1 MLDVSSLVN
10 SAALTPPMQGVQ
22 SLPMQSQQTLR
33 LDSTMTQ
40 KLESVGTNGLD
51 AAGASLR
58 DTPVLQ
64 LKEPIT
70 TDRADFKQML
80 LNKATEMDQSYHNM
94 MSQFAQM
101 PKFSDALAEVR
112 KSATGAMRT
121 YPDTASSNGV
131 DAAVR
136 HIKQSAVET
145 TQIMQASSTY
155 NQRITQWGINSQL
168 WMTKMNIVTT
178 AVSQVSQGIKTLFRL
193 SG

>member
-10 SAALTPPMQGVQ
+10 ATGLTPSMQGVQ

-40 KLESVGTNGLD
+40 KLESVGVNGLD
-51 AAGASLR
+51 AAGSSLR
-58 DTPVLQ
+58 DAPVLQ
-64 LKEPIT
+64 VKEPIT
-70 TDRADFKQML
+70 TERADFQYML
-80 LNKATEMDQSYHNM
+80 LNKATEMDQSYHDM
-94 MSQFAQM
+94 MSQFSQI

-112 KSATGAMRT
+112 KSGIGVMRT
-121 YPDTASSNGV
+121 YPDTASSTGV
-131 DAAVR
+131 DAAVQ
-136 HIKQSAVET
+136 HIKQSAMET
-145 TQIMQASSTY
+145 VQIMQASSTH
-155 NQRITQWGINSQL
+155 NQMITKWGINSQL